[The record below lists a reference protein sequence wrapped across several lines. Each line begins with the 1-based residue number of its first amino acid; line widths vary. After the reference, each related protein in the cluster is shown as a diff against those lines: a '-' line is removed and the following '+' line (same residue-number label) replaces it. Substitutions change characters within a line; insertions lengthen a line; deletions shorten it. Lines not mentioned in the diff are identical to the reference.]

1 MAPLGDANLHDHI
14 QPMKTLGA
22 LILFSAFAA
31 PAAAQVVP
39 YPGATPLEQHRYET
53 QRLRAE
59 ADRREAEARLYQL
72 ETQARLRGVEAAR
85 QPPLYVEPYRP
96 LGTPEQERAA
106 REAATV
112 RRQSIVTGATQIDDW
127 LDRSRR

>member
-1 MAPLGDANLHDHI
+1 
-14 QPMKTLGA
+14 MKLIGA
-22 LILFSAFAA
+22 LILFLAP

-39 YPGATPLEQHRYET
+39 YPGATPLEQHRYES

-72 ETQARLRGVEAAR
+72 ESQARLREVEASR
-85 QPPLYVEPYRP
+85 QPPLHVEPYRP
-96 LGTPEQERAA
+96 TTPEQARAA
-106 REAATV
+106 REAATA
-112 RRQSIVTGATQIDDW
+112 RRQAVTAGTTQIDSW

>member
-1 MAPLGDANLHDHI
+1 
-14 QPMKTLGA
+14 MKMIGA
-22 LILFSAFAA
+22 LILFSALAA

-39 YPGATPLEQHRYET
+39 YANATPLEQHRYET
-53 QRLRAE
+53 QRLRAD
-59 ADRREAEARLYQL
+59 ADQRAAEARLYQL
-72 ETQARLRGVEAAR
+72 ETRARLREVEAAR

-96 LGTPEQERAA
+96 LGTPEQEHAA
-106 REAATV
+106 REAATA

>member
-1 MAPLGDANLHDHI
+1 
-14 QPMKTLGA
+14 MKLIGA

-59 ADRREAEARLYQL
+59 TDRRAAEARLYQL
-72 ETQARLRGVEAAR
+72 ETQARRREIEAAR

-96 LGTPEQERAA
+96 LGTPEQERMA
-106 REAATV
+106 REAATA
-112 RRQSIVTGATQIDDW
+112 RRQAIVTGATQIDDW

>member
-1 MAPLGDANLHDHI
+1 MATLGGAAAADHI
-14 QPMKTLGA
+14 RPMKLIGA
-22 LILFSAFAA
+22 LILFLAT

-59 ADRREAEARLYQL
+59 ADRRQTEARIHQL
-72 ETQARLRGVEAAR
+72 ETQARLREVEAAR
-85 QPPLYVEPYRP
+85 QPPLYVEPWRP
-96 LGTPEQERAA
+96 LGTPEQARAA
-106 REAATV
+106 REAATA
-112 RRQSIVTGATQIDDW
+112 RRQAITAGTTQIDSW

>member
-1 MAPLGDANLHDHI
+1 
-14 QPMKTLGA
+14 MKSLGA
-22 LILFSAFAA
+22 MILFSALAA

-39 YPGATPLEQHRYET
+39 YANATPLEQHRYET

-59 ADRREAEARLYQL
+59 ADRRAADARLHQL
-72 ETQARLRGVEAAR
+72 ETQARLREVEAAR

-96 LGTPEQERAA
+96 PGTPEQERAA

-112 RRQSIVTGATQIDDW
+112 RRQSVVTGATQIDDW

>member
-1 MAPLGDANLHDHI
+1 
-14 QPMKTLGA
+14 MKLIGA

-39 YPGATPLEQHRYET
+39 FPGATPLDQHRYET

-59 ADRREAEARLYQL
+59 ADRREAEARLYRL
-72 ETQARLRGVEAAR
+72 EAQARLREVEAAR

-106 REAATV
+106 REAATA
-112 RRQSIVTGATQIDDW
+112 RRQSVTAGTTQIDSW

>member
-1 MAPLGDANLHDHI
+1 MRDHI
-14 QPMKTLGA
+14 QRMKPISA

-39 YPGATPLEQHRYET
+39 YPGATPLDQHRYEN

-59 ADRREAEARLYQL
+59 ADRREADARLYQL
-72 ETQARLRGVEAAR
+72 EAQARLREVEAAR

-96 LGTPEQERAA
+96 PATPEQARAA
-106 REAATV
+106 REAATA
-112 RRQSIVTGATQIDDW
+112 RRQSVTSGTTQIDSW
-127 LDRSRR
+127 LDRSR